1 MDDVEISADEA
12 MACFKEKDAVFVDVR
27 DAGSYAES
35 HIPVAINV
43 TDGNI
48 NEFIE
53 QADISKHHIIYC
65 YHGNSSR
72 GGAAYFADNGFS
84 MVHSL
89 TEGFTLWSTLFPDD
103 VESSDD

>member
-12 MACFKEKDAVFVDVR
+12 MACFKEKEAVFVDVR
-27 DAGSYAES
+27 DPGSYAEG
-35 HIPVAINV
+35 HIPGAINV

-48 NEFIE
+48 SEFIG
-53 QADISKHHIIYC
+53 QADTSKHHIIYC

-72 GGAAYFADNGFS
+72 GGAAYFSDQGFS
-84 MVHSL
+84 RIHSL

-103 VESSDD
+103 VESSDE